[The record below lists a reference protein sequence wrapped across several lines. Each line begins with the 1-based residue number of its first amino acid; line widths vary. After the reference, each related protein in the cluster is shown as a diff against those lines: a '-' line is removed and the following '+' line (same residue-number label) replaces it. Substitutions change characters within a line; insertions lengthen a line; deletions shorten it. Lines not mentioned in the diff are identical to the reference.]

1 MSKIKGVSDRRR
13 LPRLGTIRLGI
24 KLRSQKTGKEYPKE
38 TAYFVVPDEVARV
51 YGERPTELE
60 IMLPLNEQESV
71 FPQSYKFYGSSR
83 GLKCQGN
90 GELAMYV
97 DENTGE
103 MLERECPCELLDQG
117 KCKQTGTLMV
127 MIPRVSVGGVYQIR
141 TSSYNSIVDVNSGLD
156 YVSALIGRFAM
167 VPLKLRRTPIETHH
181 NGSKQTHYTLQ
192 VIFDY
197 DIDTLNKLRE
207 DNMRVL
213 EHPRYELPAPKD
225 ENPEFDPVDQVV
237 DLEDEEEEP
246 QNVTPQQPEEKP
258 NVPEPPPPAGS
269 KKRPRPSAKD
279 FEYLNLAGELK
290 KQIKQLSDGYE
301 EGYYAVLKS
310 CGIEHVD
317 EAPDEKTRKKVI
329 AGLRKAVKML
339 KESQEKKPKQKSNQP
354 TTVFEQSVQFYQET
368 MGEEFDKVLEQFHVL
383 DANNLPEG
391 ERDDFLVKCGRRLEQ
406 IDGG

>member
-1 MSKIKGVSDRRR
+1 
-13 LPRLGTIRLGI
+13 
-24 KLRSQKTGKEYPKE
+24 
-38 TAYFVVPDEVARV
+38 
-51 YGERPTELE
+51 
-60 IMLPLNEQESV
+60 
-71 FPQSYKFYGSSR
+71 
-83 GLKCQGN
+83 
-90 GELAMYV
+90 
-97 DENTGE
+97 
-103 MLERECPCELLDQG
+103 
-117 KCKQTGTLMV
+117 
-127 MIPRVSVGGVYQIR
+127 VYQIR

-207 DNMRVL
+207 DNMRIL

-246 QNVTPQQPEEKP
+246 RNVTPQQPEEKP
-258 NVPEPPPPAGS
+258 DLPGRPPPAGQ
-269 KKRPRPSAKD
+269 KRPRPSAKD
-279 FEYLNLAGELK
+279 FEYLKLAGDLK

-310 CGIEHVD
+310 CGIDHVD

-339 KESQEKKPKQKSNQP
+339 KESQEEKPKQKANQP

-368 MGEEFDKVLEQFHVL
+368 MGDEEFNKVLEQFHVKNADDL
-383 DANNLPEG
+383 DET
-391 ERDDFLVKCGRRLEQ
+391 EREDFLVKCGRRLDAMNQ
-406 IDGG
+406 I